1 MSKLIV
7 IGASTPTIIRV
18 ISDINDSKKDQ
29 FEILGFD
36 EVGYPDYLEYDR
48 RGAKSVLSWWKF
60 RMKRK
65 SDDKLILF
73 PIHYVHTFNDEG
85 KIIRSNAYYSAKLLE
100 E

>member
-1 MSKLIV
+1 MSFEESK
-7 IGASTPTIIRV
+7 ANNDA
-18 ISDINDSKKDQ
+18 ISSQ

-48 RGAKSVLSWWKF
+48 RGVKSVLSWWKF